1 MTSAELEGARGPL
14 VIHVA
19 MLGEALGEIV
29 RKPPRFRPHGARA
42 HSRPKADVSLT
53 TPRGAG
59 ARLAS
64 MKPTPNPRRPAKSIG
79 AWLVL
84 EGDAALVMRNPGR
97 LWDELVLRWQQRWN
111 SV

>member
-1 MTSAELEGARGPL
+1 
-14 VIHVA
+14 
-19 MLGEALGEIV
+19 
-29 RKPPRFRPHGARA
+29 
-42 HSRPKADVSLT
+42 
-53 TPRGAG
+53 
-59 ARLAS
+59 

-97 LWDELVLRWQQRWN
+97 LWDELVLRWQQRGN